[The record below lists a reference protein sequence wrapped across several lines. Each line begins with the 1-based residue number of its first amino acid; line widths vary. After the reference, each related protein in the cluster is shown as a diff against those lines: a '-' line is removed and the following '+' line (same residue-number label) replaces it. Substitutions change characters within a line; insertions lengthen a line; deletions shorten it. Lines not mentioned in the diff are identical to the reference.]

1 MTATKVIESIERAFS
16 GVSRDPEMS
25 LHQAHLSDQG
35 IARRISSEEWKAAEL
50 LDTASEWYEVE
61 ETDLEECDAATSHL
75 CPQSWRFYI
84 PAFMRMTL
92 KVLDKPIW
100 ETDVPH
106 WTLFTLTLRDDY
118 PGIDEHS
125 LQRYRLLTPEQ
136 CRAVRD
142 FLVYVRDYAYENPS
156 YSRDAQEALEAYWE
170 SVANEFNSPLHT
182 DAQARQ

>member
-1 MTATKVIESIERAFS
+1 MLSAASHVILRCHFTRLISRTKVLRDEFLAKNGRRQRFS
-16 GVSRDPEMS
+16 TQR
-25 LHQAHLSDQG
+25 L
-35 IARRISSEEWKAAEL
+35 
-50 LDTASEWYEVE
+50 WYEVE
-61 ETDLEECDAATSHL
+61 DTDLEECDAATSHL
-75 CPQSWRFYI
+75 SPQSWRFYI
-84 PAFMRMTL
+84 PAYMRMTL
-92 KVLDKPIW
+92 KVLDKSIW

-106 WTLFTLTLRDDY
+106 WTLFSLTLRDDY

-170 SVANEFNSPLHT
+170 SVANEFNSPLHA
-182 DAQARQ
+182 DVQARQ